1 MARPS
6 LDAVVRAGFGSEADL
21 ARSLIAGDV
30 RAPSVAWNHYA
41 PMVREVVRRSF
52 GRCAEVE
59 DLTQEVFLRLF
70 RRVATLRKPESLRS
84 FVLSFAFRTVKSER
98 RRRRRVGWL
107 VLTDTGRLAGDD
119 GEATDVDN
127 RLELRRAQVLLH
139 RLSARERDVLFL
151 SRVDGLKLTDI
162 ASRLR
167 VSLSTTKRVLRRARL
182 RIAVLD
188 ANARRARWVRVPAA
202 KVG

>member
-1 MARPS
+1 
-6 LDAVVRAGFGSEADL
+6 
-21 ARSLIAGDV
+21 
-30 RAPSVAWNHYA
+30 
-41 PMVREVVRRSF
+41 MVREVVRRSF
-52 GRCAEVE
+52 GRSAEVE
-59 DLTQEVFLRLF
+59 DLTQEVFFRLF

-107 VLTDTGRLAGDD
+107 VLTDTGRFAGDD
-119 GEATDVDN
+119 AEATAVDN
-127 RLELRRAQVLLH
+127 RLELRHVQSLLH

-167 VSLSTTKRVLRRARL
+167 VSLSTTKRALRRARL
-182 RIAVLD
+182 RIAVLE
-188 ANARRARWVRVPAA
+188 AHARRARWVRVPAVA
-202 KVG
+202 AG